1 MSHAKLFLLLAFT
14 GVAIFIAS
22 RMGRDHAEES
32 PGIVLRYGE
41 NGQVLP
47 ESDRPYNTV
56 LTIEMDSKASIHTL
70 MRICD
75 GAGEMGFYAYKI
87 VLTENGGKGSDRG
100 FFIYARTHPKMGV
113 YEVLTSEQ
121 IDRGRA
127 EFEDA
132 DRDEADGEV
141 ADITDDS
148 EGDGVLFQTITKK
161 TKCVDPKKN
170 LLFFYDYF
178 VTLDEYL
185 QMRRRLGVADEAPLW
200 HISEYQ

>member
-14 GVAIFIAS
+14 GVAVFIAS
-22 RMGRDHAEES
+22 RMGRDRAEES
-32 PGIVLRYGE
+32 RGVVLRYGE
-41 NGQVLP
+41 YGQVLP

-75 GAGEMGFYAYKI
+75 GAGKMGFYAYKI
-87 VLTENGGKGSDRG
+87 LLTENGGKGSDRG

-113 YEVLTSEQ
+113 YEVLTSEE

-127 EFEDA
+127 AFEDA

-141 ADITDDS
+141 ADITDES

-161 TKCVDPKKN
+161 TKSVDPKRN

-178 VTLDEYL
+178 VDLDEYL
-185 QMRRRLGVADEAPLW
+185 QMRRRLGVSGDAPIW
-200 HISEYQ
+200 HISKYP